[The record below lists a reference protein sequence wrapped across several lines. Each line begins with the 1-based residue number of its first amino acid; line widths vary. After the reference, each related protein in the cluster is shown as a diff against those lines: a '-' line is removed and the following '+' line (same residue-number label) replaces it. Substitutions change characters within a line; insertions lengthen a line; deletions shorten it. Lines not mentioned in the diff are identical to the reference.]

1 MKRIL
6 SLLVFSLSVSGSF
19 AQVAKIVHPPIGTTA
34 YSSDSTFSIRLIGK
48 KQYYAPTET
57 ATADKDIN
65 SPKSVNMHPNATK
78 YYVNSLEGATTIVY
92 DFKTNEK
99 MKVIRHDF
107 TDADTVLL
115 GNDFKPFYKF
125 THYLPDAKHPAS
137 PFGGWGA
144 FYGKPV
150 ESCFTHG
157 GKYLWVPYYRRDY
170 DINAQDPSAVAIIDT
185 KSDSI
190 IRLMDTGPL
199 PKMIATSPD
208 GKFVAITQWG
218 DNTVGIINIESEN
231 PFDWHYTYLA
241 VIDQKLKLNF
251 SMTKQVDRDDDSGY
265 CLRGT
270 AFTPDN
276 HYLLVGCMAG
286 NNGIAVVDLE
296 KMEYWGRVMGNM
308 YNLRHLLIRD
318 GYVYLSINR
327 DGYIQRM
334 PLTQFLAAIPALKAS
349 STKTTTLSGWENCK
363 VGNGARTIE
372 FSPDGRYIYAAC
384 NASSTLYVVDAKKF
398 EVVTSMSIDS
408 YPVGLEVSLNGKYV
422 FTTSQGRSNG
432 GGNCVDIFEVNILK
446 GE

>member
-1 MKRIL
+1 MRKLFIAT
-6 SLLVFSLSVSGSF
+6 LLVSNLCLQ
-19 AQVAKIVHPPIGTTA
+19 AQVAPITHPAIGTTA
-34 YSSDSTFSIRLIGK
+34 YSSDSTFSIKLIGK

-107 TDADTVLL
+107 TNADTVLL
-115 GNDFKPFYKF
+115 GKNFQPFYKF
-125 THYLPDAKHPAS
+125 THYLPNAKHPAS

-185 KSDSI
+185 ETDRI

-208 GKFVAITQWG
+208 GKLVAITQWG

-296 KMEYWGRVMGNM
+296 KMEYLGRVMGNM